1 MKKLDNIF
9 FCIGIIAFAIMAMQL
24 DLQEVIDGVKRAGY
38 WFPAVVALWALLYII
53 NTASWNSIIRALTKT
68 SPNPSTGGGLVMPP
82 YTKNSSPVGRLGG
95 VGLLWLYKVTVAG
108 FALNYATP
116 GGLMGGEA
124 YRISQLTPKIG
135 IERASSSVILYVMT
149 HIFSHFWFWLVSAV
163 LYIVREIITYT
174 SPPPEGRSG
183 GVGIYILLGAIILFC
198 IAAIWLFLKGYRNG
212 IVNAL
217 ANIFSHIPFLKK
229 KANRFIEKH
238 REKLDNIDLQIST
251 LHSRNRNTFFL
262 AVFLEFMC
270 RVLSSFEIMFILLII
285 TPDITF
291 LDSMLILAFT
301 SLFANALF
309 FIPLQLGGREGGF
322 MLSVSGLSISASA
335 GVFVALIVRLRE
347 LFWTGLGLLL
357 IKVGKR

>member
-9 FCIGIIAFAIMAMQL
+9 FCIGIVAFAIMAMQL
-24 DLQEVIDGVKRAGY
+24 NLQEVIDGVKRAGY
-38 WFPAVVALWALLYII
+38 WFPAVVFLWALLYII
-53 NTASWNSIIRALTKT
+53 NTASWGIIIKSLSPT
-68 SPNPSTGGGLVMPP
+68 STL
-82 YTKNSSPVGRLGG
+82 KK
-95 VGLLWLYKVTVAG
+95 LWLYKVTVAG

-135 IERASSSVILYVMT
+135 IEKASSSVILYVMT
-149 HIFSHFWFWLVSAV
+149 HIFSHFWFWLVSAI
-163 LYIVREIITYT
+163 LYITCYQL
-174 SPPPEGRSG
+174 SQLM
-183 GVGIYILLGAIILFC
+183 YILLGAIIIFC

-212 IVNAL
+212 IVNTL
-217 ANIFSHIPFLKK
+217 VRILSHIPWLKK
-229 KANRFIEKH
+229 KSAGFIEKN
-238 REKLDNIDLQIST
+238 REKFNNIDLQIST
-251 LHSRNRNTFFL
+251 LHSKNRTTFFL

-285 TPDITF
+285 TPEITF

-301 SLFANALF
+301 SLFANMLF
-309 FIPLQLGGREGGF
+309 FLPLQLGGREGGF

-357 IKVGKR
+357 IKIGK

>member
-9 FCIGIIAFAIMAMQL
+9 FCIGIVAFAIMAMQL
-24 DLQEVIDGVKRAGY
+24 DFQEVVDGVKRAGY
-38 WFPAVVALWALLYII
+38 WFPAVIVLWAFLYII
-53 NTASWNSIIRALTKT
+53 NTASWGIIIKSLSPTPTLPPGGGGVKNDSQDEGSAVKT
-68 SPNPSTGGGLVMPP
+68 NQNLSPTGGG
-82 YTKNSSPVGRLGG
+82 VGGG
-95 VGLLWLYKVTVAG
+95 LWLYKVTVAG

-124 YRISQLTPKIG
+124 YRISQLTQKIG
-135 IERASSSVILYVMT
+135 IEKASSSVILYVMT
-149 HIFSHFWFWLVSAV
+149 HIFSHFWFWLVSAI
-163 LYIVREIITYT
+163 LYIMCYQLST
-174 SPPPEGRSG
+174 SM
-183 GVGIYILLGAIILFC
+183 YCLL
-198 IAAIWLFLKGYRNG
+198 AAIMVFCVAAILLFLKGYKNG
-212 IVNAL
+212 IVNSL
-217 ANIFSHIPFLKK
+217 VNIFAKIPFLKK
-229 KANRFIEKH
+229 KANAFIEKH
-238 REKLDNIDLQIST
+238 KEKLLNIDLQIAT
-251 LHSRNRNTFFL
+251 LHSKNRTTFFF

-301 SLFANALF
+301 SLFANMLF
-309 FIPLQLGGREGGF
+309 FLPLQLGGREGGF

-357 IKVGKR
+357 IKIGKRN

>member
-9 FCIGIIAFAIMAMQL
+9 FCIGIVAFAIMAMQL

-38 WFPAVVALWALLYII
+38 WFPAVIFLWALLYII
-53 NTASWNSIIRALTKT
+53 NTASWNSIIKALAKE
-68 SPNPSTGGGLVMPP
+68 SLPHGEVWWG
-82 YTKNSSPVGRLGG
+82 
-95 VGLLWLYKVTVAG
+95 LWLYKVTVAG

-124 YRISQLTPKIG
+124 YRISQLTPRIG
-135 IERASSSVILYVMT
+135 IEKASSSVILYVMT

-163 LYIVREIITYT
+163 LYITCYT
-174 SPPPEGRSG
+174 LDSLMN
-183 GVGIYILLGAIILFC
+183 ILLGTIIIFC
-198 IAAIWLFLKGYRNG
+198 LSAIWLFLKGYRNG
-212 IVNAL
+212 IVNTL
-217 ANIFSHIPFLKK
+217 VRILSHIPWLKK
-229 KANRFIEKH
+229 KAAGFIEKN
-238 REKLDNIDLQIST
+238 REKFNNIDLQIST
-251 LHSRNRNTFFL
+251 LHSKNRTTFFL

-285 TPDITF
+285 TPEITF

-301 SLFANALF
+301 SLFANMLF
-309 FIPLQLGGREGGF
+309 FLPLQLGGREGGF

-357 IKVGKR
+357 IKIGK

>member
-9 FCIGIIAFAIMAMQL
+9 FCIGIVAFAIMAMQL
-24 DLQEVIDGVKRAGY
+24 NLQEVIDGVKRAGY
-38 WFPAVVALWALLYII
+38 WFPAVVFLWALLYII
-53 NTASWNSIIRALTKT
+53 NTASWGIIIKSLSPT
-68 SPNPSTGGGLVMPP
+68 STL
-82 YTKNSSPVGRLGG
+82 KK
-95 VGLLWLYKVTVAG
+95 LWLYKVTVAG

-135 IERASSSVILYVMT
+135 IEKASSSVILYVMT
-149 HIFSHFWFWLVSAV
+149 HIFSHFWFWLVSAI
-163 LYIVREIITYT
+163 LYITCYQL
-174 SPPPEGRSG
+174 SQLM
-183 GVGIYILLGAIILFC
+183 YILLGAIIIFC
-198 IAAIWLFLKGYRNG
+198 LSAIWLFLKGYRNG
-212 IVNAL
+212 IVNTL
-217 ANIFSHIPFLKK
+217 VRILSHIPWLKK
-229 KANRFIEKH
+229 KSAGFIEKN
-238 REKLDNIDLQIST
+238 REKFNNIDLQIST
-251 LHSRNRNTFFL
+251 LHSKNRTTFFL

-285 TPDITF
+285 TPEITF

-301 SLFANALF
+301 SLFANMLF
-309 FIPLQLGGREGGF
+309 FLPLQLGGREGGF

-357 IKVGKR
+357 IKIGKK

>member
-9 FCIGIIAFAIMAMQL
+9 FCIGIVAFAIMAMQL
-24 DLQEVIDGVKRAGY
+24 NLQEVIDGVKRAGY
-38 WFPAVVALWALLYII
+38 WFPAVVFLWALLYII
-53 NTASWNSIIRALTKT
+53 NTASWNSIIKSLTN
-68 SPNPSTGGGLVMPP
+68 SPTPP
-82 YTKNSSPVGRLGG
+82 
-95 VGLLWLYKVTVAG
+95 LWLYKVTVAG

-135 IERASSSVILYVMT
+135 IEKASSSVILYVMT

-163 LYIVREIITYT
+163 LYITCYT
-174 SPPPEGRSG
+174 LDTPM
-183 GVGIYILLGAIILFC
+183 YILLGAIIIFC
-198 IAAIWLFLKGYRNG
+198 LSAIWLFLKGYRNG
-212 IVNAL
+212 IVNTL
-217 ANIFSHIPFLKK
+217 VRILSHIPWLKK
-229 KANRFIEKH
+229 KSAGFIEKN
-238 REKLDNIDLQIST
+238 RKKFDNIDLQIST
-251 LHSRNRNTFFL
+251 LHSKNRATFFL
-262 AVFLEFMC
+262 AVFLEFLC

-347 LFWTGLGLLL
+347 LFWTGFGLLL
-357 IKVGKR
+357 IKIGKK

>member
-9 FCIGIIAFAIMAMQL
+9 FCIGIVAFAIMAMQL
-24 DLQEVIDGVKRAGY
+24 NLQEVIDGIKRAGY
-38 WFPAVVALWALLYII
+38 WFPAVIVLWALLYII

-68 SPNPSTGGGLVMPP
+68 SPSIGGEKVLPDG
-82 YTKNSSPVGRLGG
+82 NSSLVGMSGE
-95 VGLLWLYKVTVAG
+95 VGWLWLYKVTVAG

-135 IERASSSVILYVMT
+135 IEKASSSVILYVMT
-149 HIFSHFWFWLVSAV
+149 HIFSHFWFWLVSAI
-163 LYIVREIITYT
+163 LYITCYT
-174 SPPPEGRSG
+174 LDSLMYG
-183 GVGIYILLGAIILFC
+183 LLGAIIIFC
-198 IAAIWLFLKGYRNG
+198 IAAIWLFLKGYKNG
-212 IVNAL
+212 IVNSL
-217 ANIFSHIPFLKK
+217 VNIFSHIPFLKR
-229 KANRFIEKH
+229 KAAGFIEKN
-238 REKLDNIDLQIST
+238 REKFDNIDLQIST
-251 LHSRNRNTFFL
+251 LHSKNRNTFFL

-270 RVLSSFEIMFILLII
+270 RVLSSAEIMFILLII

-301 SLFANALF
+301 SLFANMLF
-309 FIPLQLGGREGGF
+309 FLPLQLGGREGGF

-357 IKVGKR
+357 IKVGRNNK

>member
-1 MKKLDNIF
+1 
-9 FCIGIIAFAIMAMQL
+9 MQL
-24 DLQEVIDGVKRAGY
+24 NLQEVIDGIKRAGY
-38 WFPAVVALWALLYII
+38 WFPAVIVLWALLYII

-68 SPNPSTGGGLVMPP
+68 SLSIGGEKVLPDG
-82 YTKNSSPVGRLGG
+82 NSSLVGRSGD
-95 VGLLWLYKVTVAG
+95 VGWLWLYKVTVAG

-135 IERASSSVILYVMT
+135 IEKASSSVILYVMT
-149 HIFSHFWFWLVSAV
+149 HIFSHFWFWLVSAI
-163 LYIVREIITYT
+163 LYITCYT
-174 SPPPEGRSG
+174 LDSLMCG
-183 GVGIYILLGAIILFC
+183 LLGAIIIFC
-198 IAAIWLFLKGYRNG
+198 IAAIWLFLKGYKNG
-212 IVNAL
+212 IVNSL
-217 ANIFSHIPFLKK
+217 VNIFSHIPFLKR
-229 KANRFIEKH
+229 KAAGFIEKN
-238 REKLDNIDLQIST
+238 REKFDNIDLQIST
-251 LHSRNRNTFFL
+251 LHSKNRNTFFL

-270 RVLSSFEIMFILLII
+270 RVLSSAEIMFILLII

-301 SLFANALF
+301 SLFANMLF
-309 FIPLQLGGREGGF
+309 FLPLQLGGREGGF

-357 IKVGKR
+357 IKVGRNNK

>member
-9 FCIGIIAFAIMAMQL
+9 FCVGIVAFAIMAMQL
-24 DLQEVIDGVKRAGY
+24 NLQEVIDGVKRAGY
-38 WFPAVVALWALLYII
+38 WFPAVVFLWALLYII
-53 NTASWNSIIRALTKT
+53 NTASWGIIIKSLSPT
-68 SPNPSTGGGLVMPP
+68 STL
-82 YTKNSSPVGRLGG
+82 KK
-95 VGLLWLYKVTVAG
+95 LWLYKVTVAG

-124 YRISQLTPKIG
+124 YRISQLTPRIG
-135 IERASSSVILYVMT
+135 IEKASSSVILYVMT

-163 LYIVREIITYT
+163 LYIIREIITYKT
-174 SPPPEGRSG
+174 LPHEDWTPSLTGRA
-183 GVGIYILLGAIILFC
+183 GVGLLVGAIIIFC
-198 IAAIWLFLKGYRNG
+198 LSAIWLFLKGYRNG
-212 IVNAL
+212 IVNTL
-217 ANIFSHIPFLKK
+217 VRILSHIPWLKK
-229 KANRFIEKH
+229 KSAGFIETN
-238 REKLDNIDLQIST
+238 REKFDNIDLQIST
-251 LHSRNRNTFFL
+251 LHSKNRTTFFL

-335 GVFVALIVRLRE
+335 GVFVALIARLRE

-357 IKVGKR
+357 IKIGKR

>member
-1 MKKLDNIF
+1 
-9 FCIGIIAFAIMAMQL
+9 MAMQL
-24 DLQEVIDGVKRAGY
+24 NLQEVIDGIKRAGY
-38 WFPAVVALWALLYII
+38 WFPAVVFLWALLYII
-53 NTASWNSIIRALTKT
+53 NTASWNSIIKSLTN
-68 SPNPSTGGGLVMPP
+68 SPTPP
-82 YTKNSSPVGRLGG
+82 
-95 VGLLWLYKVTVAG
+95 LWLYKVTVAG

-135 IERASSSVILYVMT
+135 IEKASSSVILYVMT

-163 LYIVREIITYT
+163 LYITSYT
-174 SPPPEGRSG
+174 LDTPM
-183 GVGIYILLGAIILFC
+183 YILLGVIIIFC
-198 IAAIWLFLKGYRNG
+198 LSAIWLFLKGYRNG
-212 IVNAL
+212 IVNTL
-217 ANIFSHIPFLKK
+217 VRILSHIPWLKNK
-229 KANRFIEKH
+229 SAGFIEKN
-238 REKLDNIDLQIST
+238 RKKFDNIDLQIST
-251 LHSRNRNTFFL
+251 LHSKNRATFFL
-262 AVFLEFMC
+262 AVFLEFLC

-347 LFWTGLGLLL
+347 LFWTGFGLLL
-357 IKVGKR
+357 IKIGKK

>member
-9 FCIGIIAFAIMAMQL
+9 FCIGIVAFAIMAMQL
-24 DLQEVIDGVKRAGY
+24 DFREVVDGVQRAGY
-38 WFPAVVALWALLYII
+38 WFPAVVVLWAFLYII
-53 NTASWNSIIRALTKT
+53 NTVSWNSIIKALLKSSTPRA
-68 SPNPSTGGGLVMPP
+68 
-82 YTKNSSPVGRLGG
+82 G

-124 YRISQLTPKIG
+124 YRISQLTQRIG
-135 IERASSSVILYVMT
+135 IEKASSSVILYVMT
-149 HIFSHFWFWLVSAV
+149 HIFSHFWFWLVSAI
-163 LYIVREIITYT
+163 LYIMCYQLSTLMY
-174 SPPPEGRSG
+174 G
-183 GVGIYILLGAIILFC
+183 LL
-198 IAAIWLFLKGYRNG
+198 AAIMVFCVAAILLFLKGYRNG
-212 IVNAL
+212 IVNSL
-217 ANIFSHIPFLKK
+217 VNIFAKIPFLKRR
-229 KANRFIEKH
+229 ANGFIEKH
-238 REKLDNIDLQIST
+238 REKLANIDLQIAT
-251 LHSRNRNTFFL
+251 LHSRNRTTFFF

-285 TPDITF
+285 TPDVTF

-301 SLFANALF
+301 SLFANMLF
-309 FIPLQLGGREGGF
+309 FLPLQLGGREGGF

-357 IKVGKR
+357 IKVGKPK

>member
-9 FCIGIIAFAIMAMQL
+9 FCIGIVAFAIMAMQL
-24 DLQEVIDGVKRAGY
+24 DFREVVDGVERAGY
-38 WFPAVVALWALLYII
+38 WFPAVVVLWAFLYII
-53 NTASWNSIIRALTKT
+53 NTTSWNSIIKALTKV
-68 SPNPSTGGGLVMPP
+68 SPNPSTGGEKVLHDGN
-82 YTKNSSPVGRLGG
+82 TSPVGRSGG

-124 YRISQLTPKIG
+124 YRISQLTQKIG
-135 IERASSSVILYVMT
+135 IEKASSSVILYVMT
-149 HIFSHFWFWLVSAV
+149 HIFSHFWFWLVSAI
-163 LYIVREIITYT
+163 LYIMCYQLNTLMYC
-174 SPPPEGRSG
+174 
-183 GVGIYILLGAIILFC
+183 LL
-198 IAAIWLFLKGYRNG
+198 AAIMVFCVAAILLFLKGYKNG
-212 IVNAL
+212 IVNSL
-217 ANIFSHIPFLKK
+217 LNIFAKIPFLKR
-229 KANRFIEKH
+229 KAGAFVERHK
-238 REKLDNIDLQIST
+238 EKLSNIDLQIAT
-251 LHSRNRNTFFL
+251 LHSKNRTTFFL

-301 SLFANALF
+301 SLFANMLF
-309 FIPLQLGGREGGF
+309 FLPLQLGGREGGF
-322 MLSVSGLSISASA
+322 MMSVAGLSISASA

-357 IKVGKR
+357 IKVGKSS

>member
-9 FCIGIIAFAIMAMQL
+9 FCIGIVAFAIMAMQL
-24 DLQEVIDGVKRAGY
+24 NLQEVIDGIKRAGY
-38 WFPAVVALWALLYII
+38 WFPAVIVLWALLYII
-53 NTASWNSIIRALTKT
+53 NTASWNSIIRALTRT
-68 SPNPSTGGGLVMPP
+68 SPNPSTGGELVMPP
-82 YTKNSSPVGRLGG
+82 HTKNSSPVGRSGG

-135 IERASSSVILYVMT
+135 IEKASSSVILYVMT
-149 HIFSHFWFWLVSAV
+149 HIFSHFWFWLVSAI
-163 LYIVREIITYT
+163 LYITCYT
-174 SPPPEGRSG
+174 LDSLMYG
-183 GVGIYILLGAIILFC
+183 LLGAIIVFC
-198 IAAIWLFLKGYRNG
+198 IAAIWLFLKGYKNG
-212 IVNAL
+212 IVNSL
-217 ANIFSHIPFLKK
+217 VNIFSHIPFLKR
-229 KANRFIEKH
+229 KAAGFIERN
-238 REKLDNIDLQIST
+238 REKFDNIDLQIST
-251 LHSRNRNTFFL
+251 LHSKNRNTFFL
-262 AVFLEFMC
+262 AVFLEFLC
-270 RVLSSFEIMFILLII
+270 RVLSSAEIMFILLII

-301 SLFANALF
+301 SLFANMLF
-309 FIPLQLGGREGGF
+309 FLPLQLGGREGGF

-357 IKVGKR
+357 IKIGKR